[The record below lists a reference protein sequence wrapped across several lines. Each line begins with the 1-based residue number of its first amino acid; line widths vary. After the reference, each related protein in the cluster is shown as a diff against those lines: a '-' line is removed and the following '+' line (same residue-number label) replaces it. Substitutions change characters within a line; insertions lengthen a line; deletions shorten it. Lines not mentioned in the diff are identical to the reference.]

1 MSETKKPKTNASE
14 QKRKQEIIDY
24 NLREIESLDFEAI
37 ETPQLDEFR
46 TYRPESEAKFAEM
59 QKRKLA
65 EYKAA
70 RANGQ
75 EAKLPVLTKKAYR
88 EIHDGQRELQDDD
101 VHFSRIEH
109 NQADVDEIR
118 EIQRQE
124 DIKNGYEGTYD
135 TAKAVEKLFVTYLN
149 NSQFF
154 DLNNETLKTRLASD
168 YDDLKNGVDIYS
180 IIEGEPDDEGYAPSL
195 IIAFDIT
202 TAKVSDKLTKKLTK
216 RKHYGPSEAQA
227 GGTQITYYA
236 KPGEDEPK
244 DQQREN
250 PKTHVLL
257 YTLSLSDKAFQ
268 DVLSKT
274 VISEDGLE
282 QNGIDACPD
291 LKLKFLLQIQAQNYY
306 YLATIEREIEEIEEE
321 GDDYCPVADYRYVE
335 DKETFDYIKELNG
348 RYDSAVRWRDKI
360 LKMISIV
367 EDSIQ
372 RSQKEMFTS
381 NIPEAEK
388 AIREILDKPEGPLT
402 LKEIREGIQKYLA
415 EAKKELLDSDG
426 SYKEFA
432 KIADR
437 ETTAEEQKK
446 HEVQMR
452 RRAKLLGEATQNTP
466 EE

>member
-1 MSETKKPKTNASE
+1 MSETKKPKTNTSE
-14 QKRKQEIIDY
+14 QKRKQEIIDH

-37 ETPQLDEFR
+37 ETPQLDGFKS
-46 TYRPESEAKFAEM
+46 YRPQSEAKFAEM

-70 RANGQ
+70 RANGE
-75 EAKLPVLTKKAYR
+75 EAKLPVLTKKTYR

-109 NQADVDEIR
+109 NQADADEIR
-118 EIQRQE
+118 EIQRQD
-124 DIKNGYEGTYD
+124 DIKNGFIGTYD
-135 TAKAVEKLFVTYLN
+135 KAKAVEKLFVTYLN

-180 IIEGEPDDEGYAPSL
+180 IIEGEPDDKGYTPSL

-202 TAKVSDKLTKKLTK
+202 TAKEEGKLKKKLTS
-216 RKHYGPSEAQA
+216 RRHYGSAEAEA

-236 KPGEDEPK
+236 KPGEDDPEK
-244 DQQREN
+244 QQREN
-250 PKTHVLL
+250 PKNHVLL
-257 YTLSLSDKAFQ
+257 YTLSLSDKAYA

-274 VISEDGLE
+274 VITEDGLE

-306 YLATIEREIEEIEEE
+306 YLATIEREMEEIEEE
-321 GDDYCPVADYRYVE
+321 GDDYCPVADHKYVE
-335 DKETFDYIKELNG
+335 DQQAFDFIEALNK
-348 RYDSAVRWRDKI
+348 RYDSARRWKAKI
-360 LKMISIV
+360 EKMINIV

-372 RSQKEMFTS
+372 RYQKEIFTS
-381 NIPEAEK
+381 NIPAAET
-388 AIREILDKPEGPLT
+388 ALREILGKPEGPLT
-402 LKEIREGIQKYLA
+402 SDEIREGIQKYLA
-415 EAKKELLDSDG
+415 ELKKDLLDSDG
-426 SYKEFA
+426 SYEQFA
-432 KIADR
+432 DIAKQ

-446 HEVQMR
+446 HDIQMR
-452 RRAKLLGEATQNTP
+452 RRAKLLGEAAQNSP

>member
-1 MSETKKPKTNASE
+1 
-14 QKRKQEIIDY
+14 
-24 NLREIESLDFEAI
+24 
-37 ETPQLDEFR
+37 
-46 TYRPESEAKFAEM
+46 M

-75 EAKLPVLTKKAYR
+75 EARLPVLTKKAYR

-124 DIKNGYEGTYD
+124 DIENGFIGTYD

-180 IIEGEPDDEGYAPSL
+180 IIEGEPDDEGYTPSL

-257 YTLSLSDKAFQ
+257 
-268 DVLSKT
+268 
-274 VISEDGLE
+274 
-282 QNGIDACPD
+282 
-291 LKLKFLLQIQAQNYY
+291 
-306 YLATIEREIEEIEEE
+306 
-321 GDDYCPVADYRYVE
+321 
-335 DKETFDYIKELNG
+335 
-348 RYDSAVRWRDKI
+348 
-360 LKMISIV
+360 
-367 EDSIQ
+367 
-372 RSQKEMFTS
+372 
-381 NIPEAEK
+381 
-388 AIREILDKPEGPLT
+388 
-402 LKEIREGIQKYLA
+402 
-415 EAKKELLDSDG
+415 
-426 SYKEFA
+426 
-432 KIADR
+432 
-437 ETTAEEQKK
+437 
-446 HEVQMR
+446 
-452 RRAKLLGEATQNTP
+452 
-466 EE
+466 